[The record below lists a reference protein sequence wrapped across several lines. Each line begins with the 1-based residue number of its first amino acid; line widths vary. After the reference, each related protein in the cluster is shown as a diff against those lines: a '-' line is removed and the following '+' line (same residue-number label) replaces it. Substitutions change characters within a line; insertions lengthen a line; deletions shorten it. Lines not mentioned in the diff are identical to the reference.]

1 VKRTIVQA
9 LIIVLLVACIGYGIQ
24 LLDFS
29 PVSIQ
34 WMPPQP
40 PNLDAGY
47 TVRSSATSFTVSS
60 TDPWDVAISGAGWT
74 RDGLSSDKPVSD
86 FEWKSYCTTQGTMTT
101 VTTYHDTWQPLST
114 QTQSVAS
121 GSAGENAQ
129 FLMDYRI
136 KLDWH
141 DQPGTY
147 AITLTYDGTGGT
159 PDTKTQDITLIV
171 PATQRLD
178 MTGSFAWV
186 EVTAA
191 DLGRAYLVRS
201 ASTSLVVSSN
211 EDWETTVSVPSG
223 WDSAPPGANI
233 TLGDF
238 KWKSHCV
245 TSGTMA
251 STVTTP
257 DTWTS
262 LTTGS
267 VVVVSGSPGKD
278 GQFLMDYRID
288 FDWKDPP
295 GDYQITPTY
304 QLGDESKDVAVTIT
318 NPTIQSLDLTA
329 DQIQWVKVT
338 AADLDRGYVL
348 SSAATS
354 FVVGSNIG
362 WEVIVA
368 TSGDEVSGGV
378 HYFTATLGNGQ
389 YGLPVTD
396 LYWKSHVVDKGSLD
410 TAPTVQEAEWV
421 TFDAATG
428 ACASKVAT
436 TTEAGTDCVVMADYK
451 IALNWHDSPD
461 TYSITL
467 TYTLQPSS

>member
-1 VKRTIVQA
+1 
-9 LIIVLLVACIGYGIQ
+9 
-24 LLDFS
+24 
-29 PVSIQ
+29 
-34 WMPPQP
+34 
-40 PNLDAGY
+40 
-47 TVRSSATSFTVSS
+47 
-60 TDPWDVAISGAGWT
+60 
-74 RDGLSSDKPVSD
+74 
-86 FEWKSYCTTQGTMTT
+86 
-101 VTTYHDTWQPLST
+101 
-114 QTQSVAS
+114 
-121 GSAGENAQ
+121 
-129 FLMDYRI
+129 
-136 KLDWH
+136 
-141 DQPGTY
+141 
-147 AITLTYDGTGGT
+147 LTYDGTDGT
-159 PDTKTQDITLIV
+159 PDTETQDITLDV

-186 EVTAA
+186 EVTTA
-191 DLGRAYLVRS
+191 DLNRGYLARS
-201 ASTSLVVSSN
+201 AATSLVVSSN
-211 EDWETTVSVPSG
+211 EDWEATVSAPDG
-223 WDSAPPGANI
+223 WDSVPVGANV

-267 VVVVSGSPGKD
+267 VAVASGSPGKD

-295 GDYQITPTY
+295 GDYQITPT
-304 QLGDESKDVAVTIT
+304 S
-318 NPTIQSLDLTA
+318 TIQSLDLTG
-329 DQIQWVKVT
+329 DQMQWVKVT

-378 HYFTATLGNGQ
+378 HYFTATPGKGQ

-396 LYWKSHVVDKGSLD
+396 LYWKSHVVDKGSLA

-436 TTEAGTDCVVMADYK
+436 TTEAGANCVVMADYK
-451 IALNWHDSPD
+451 IALNWHDSSD
-461 TYSITL
+461 TYTITL